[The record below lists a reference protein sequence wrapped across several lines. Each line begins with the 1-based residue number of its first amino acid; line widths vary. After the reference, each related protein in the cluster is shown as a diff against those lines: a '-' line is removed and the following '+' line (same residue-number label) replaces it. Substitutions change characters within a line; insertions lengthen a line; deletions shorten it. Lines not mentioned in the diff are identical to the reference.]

1 MIYDVYFYT
10 SDDEDSSELY
20 DLATNK
26 LEDGIIPNFNE
37 NELLSEIKNVLKNQ
51 SFYIDYDE
59 DIDDINFPTFEF
71 NITLDD
77 EYVGSYGNM
86 LRTIKYVF
94 EGGMDYD
101 FYESIDEDE
110 LNR

>member
-86 LRTIKYVF
+86 LSTIKYVF